1 MDRRQKK
8 LEKKRR
14 KDKERKTKLIQ
25 RSQAQSSALA
35 YHGQKYKR
43 DEYVP
48 VFLATEAGIH
58 EADTILGRRLT
69 DRDVEAALTR
79 LIDDLRRGDQL
90 SPGAEGGTL
99 DETGA
104 IIAHILSRWDRQFG
118 IAGRPPRDVLVGILR
133 TTLGSIEVWSSKGG
147 ARGYLNYIKGFLG
160 RVGVGT
166 HEVTREQLADLGIDV
181 EALTSD
187 LDEEAE
193 QSPADDLLEAG
204 CDWADTGDEE
214 ALADFRRLADERIR
228 SGRAVDVID
237 ACQRLLADYAGEP
250 RADEFAALAF
260 EAQRALS
267 IESK

>member
-14 KDKERKTKLIQ
+14 KDKQRKTKLIQ

-35 YHGQKYKR
+35 YHGQKYKH

-58 EADTILGRRLT
+58 EADTILRGRLT

-79 LIDDLRRGDQL
+79 LIDDLRRSDRL
-90 SPGAEGGTL
+90 PDAEGGTL

-104 IIAHILSRWDRQFG
+104 IIERILSRWEHQFG
-118 IAGRPPRDVLVGILR
+118 LQGRPPRDVLVGILR

-160 RVGVGT
+160 RVGMGF
-166 HEVTREQLADLGIDV
+166 HQVTREQLADLGIDV
-181 EALTSD
+181 EALTGD
-187 LDEEAE
+187 VDEEAQ

-228 SGRAVDVID
+228 SGRAAEVID
-237 ACQRLLADYAGEP
+237 ACQRLLADHPGEP
-250 RADEFAALAF
+250 RADEFSALSF

-267 IESK
+267 LGPK

>member
-48 VFLATEAGIH
+48 IFLATEAGIH
-58 EADTILGRRLT
+58 EADTILRGRLT
-69 DRDVEAALTR
+69 DRDVVAALTR
-79 LIDDLRRGDQL
+79 LIDDLRQSDRLPD
-90 SPGAEGGTL
+90 AEGGTL

-104 IIAHILSRWDRQFG
+104 IIERILSRWEHQFG
-118 IAGRPPRDVLVGILR
+118 LEGRPPRDVLVGILR

-147 ARGYLNYIKGFLG
+147 ARGYLNFIKGFLG
-160 RVGVGT
+160 RVGMGFHQVS
-166 HEVTREQLADLGIDV
+166 REQLAALGIDV

-187 LDEEAE
+187 VDEEAQ

-228 SGRAVDVID
+228 SGRAADVID
-237 ACQRLLADYAGEP
+237 SCQRLLADYAGEP
-250 RADEFAALAF
+250 RADEFSALSF

-267 IESK
+267 LGSS

>member
-25 RSQAQSSALA
+25 RSQAQASALA

-48 VFLATEAGIH
+48 IFLATEAGIH
-58 EADTILGRRLT
+58 EADTILDRRLT

-79 LIDDLRRGDQL
+79 LIDDIRRSDRL
-90 SPGAEGGTL
+90 FDAEDDTL

-104 IIAHILSRWDRQFG
+104 IIDRILSRWDHQFSLQ
-118 IAGRPPRDVLVGILR
+118 GRPPRDVLVGILR
-133 TTLGSIEVWSSKGG
+133 TTLGSIEIWSSRGG

-160 RVGVGT
+160 KVGMGFHLVT
-166 HEVTREQLADLGIDV
+166 HEQLADLGIDV
-181 EALTSD
+181 EALTGD
-187 LDEEAE
+187 VDEEAE
-193 QSPADDLLEAG
+193 ESPDDDLLEAG
-204 CDWADTGDEE
+204 YDWADTGDEE
-214 ALADFRRLADERIR
+214 ALADFRRLADERILA
-228 SGRAVDVID
+228 GRAAEVID

-250 RADEFAALAF
+250 RADEFSALSF

-267 IESK
+267 LGSK

>member
-25 RSQAQSSALA
+25 RSQAQASALA

-48 VFLATEAGIH
+48 IFLATEAGIH
-58 EADTILGRRLT
+58 EADTILDRRLT

-79 LIDDLRRGDQL
+79 LIDDLRRSDRL
-90 SPGAEGGTL
+90 FDAEGDTL
-99 DETGA
+99 NETGA
-104 IIAHILSRWDRQFG
+104 IIDRILSRWDHQFSLQ
-118 IAGRPPRDVLVGILR
+118 GRPPRDVLVGILR
-133 TTLGSIEVWSSKGG
+133 TTLGSIEIWSSRGG

-160 RVGVGT
+160 KVGMGFHLVT
-166 HEVTREQLADLGIDV
+166 HEQLADLGIDV
-181 EALTSD
+181 EALTGD
-187 LDEEAE
+187 VDEEAE
-193 QSPADDLLEAG
+193 ESPDDDLLEAG
-204 CDWADTGDEE
+204 YDWADTGDEE
-214 ALADFRRLADERIR
+214 ALADFRRLADERILA
-228 SGRAVDVID
+228 GRAAEVID

-250 RADEFAALAF
+250 RADEFSALSF

-267 IESK
+267 LGSK